1 MALIG
6 VGTSDKAKIFLAPDF
21 VEYRDYF
28 EGSPQRIGTC
38 SIIETLI
45 SSLDGLTPGTM
56 YAYFP
61 FIKFLILFIVLGL

>member
-28 EGSPQRIGTC
+28 EGSPHRIGTC
-38 SIIETLI
+38 SIIDTLI
-45 SSLDGLTPGTM
+45 SSFEGLTPGT
-56 YAYFP
+56 
-61 FIKFLILFIVLGL
+61 I

>member
-56 YAYFP
+56 
-61 FIKFLILFIVLGL
+61 